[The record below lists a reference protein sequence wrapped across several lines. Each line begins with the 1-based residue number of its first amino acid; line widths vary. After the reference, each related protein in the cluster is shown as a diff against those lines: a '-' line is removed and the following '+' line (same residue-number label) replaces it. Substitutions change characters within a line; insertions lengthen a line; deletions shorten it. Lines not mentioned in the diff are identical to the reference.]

1 MLHNS
6 ETIKEFIVV
15 ASLLELL
22 ARDVITS
29 SSVGRKRV
37 SDEYVVDSWSEV
49 AAGLG
54 ECVGGGGD
62 VDGGS
67 EWWGC
72 GTGGWV
78 GS

>member
-6 ETIKEFIVV
+6 DTMKEFIVV
-15 ASLLELL
+15 ASLLELSV
-22 ARDVITS
+22 RDVITS

-37 SDEYVVDSWSEV
+37 SNDGVVVAWSEV

-62 VDGGS
+62 VVGGN
-67 EWWGC
+67 
-72 GTGGWV
+72 GW
-78 GS
+78 